1 MQNNENFAGTPNELF
16 PIIEHEGV
24 HVVDSRLIA
33 EALGIDHHNFMET
46 IRKYQGKIEADFGIL
61 PFETEVLGVGQPQKF
76 YFLNELQCNFVV
88 TLSRNTPEVVQF
100 KLSLVVAFDNAKKE
114 VKLLEEV
121 INESENYHYKIKK
134 EAILFRQPQFG
145 YLKVSK
151 VII

>member
-1 MQNNENFAGTPNELF
+1 MEQLEIQNING
-16 PIIEHEGV
+16 IQ
-24 HVVDSRLIA
+24 VVDSRIIAKGLNIKHRNLI
-33 EALGIDHHNFMET
+33 ET
-46 IRKYQGKIEADFGIL
+46 INKYKNELEQLGIL

-76 YFLNELQCNFVV
+76 YFLNELQCSFVV

-100 KLSLVVAFDNAKKE
+100 KLALVIAFDNAKKE